1 MSEIVLKTEYMNK
14 EQTILVASLT
24 SREDA
29 RDIADSL
36 TKLEPASLEI
46 IDSALF
52 KAAVARG
59 KSYSFID
66 TDTVDGAVIYVQWN
80 DFSDAA
86 RARKLK
92 KAVKILGG
100 RGAMI
105 TTSDDVAADEL
116 RAVRTVTS
124 VLYGD
129 APDGHSFPP
138 LIDGAQ
144 IPTGR
149 QEEFAQAVY
158 ELAAK
163 HHVELPLHIRALD
176 GTVFTRPSLQLD
188 KVADKQKVFKLI
200 NDYAVLVEKYG
211 GHFVADGSEGRL
223 KANAAYSV
231 LEEDVRCLYNEIRAI
246 FDPFGTLNPGVKQS
260 SDIKD
265 LVHALRPDYDTSDFA
280 QYSPHN

>member
-1 MSEIVLKTEYMNK
+1 
-14 EQTILVASLT
+14 
-24 SREDA
+24 
-29 RDIADSL
+29 
-36 TKLEPASLEI
+36 
-46 IDSALF
+46 
-52 KAAVARG
+52 
-59 KSYSFID
+59 
-66 TDTVDGAVIYVQWN
+66 
-80 DFSDAA
+80 
-86 RARKLK
+86 
-92 KAVKILGG
+92 
-100 RGAMI
+100 
-105 TTSDDVAADEL
+105 
-116 RAVRTVTS
+116 
-124 VLYGD
+124 
-129 APDGHSFPP
+129 
-138 LIDGAQ
+138 
-144 IPTGR
+144 
-149 QEEFAQAVY
+149 VY

-231 LEEDVRCLYNEIRAI
+231 LEEDVRRLYNEIRAI

-265 LVHALRPDYDTSDFA
+265 LVHALRPDFDTSDFA